1 MMDKAKFYVDFCFE
15 AVDAGLCHRYWYEI
29 EFSKVKLVAML
40 LLCLFLFSCSVGKQN
55 PINQLEKLTE
65 DIREH
70 HEEYSTADWKEA
82 YARYE
87 QIAADMENY
96 QYTNEEVE
104 KIGKLEGECVGYFMK
119 SAVKSLD
126 GLESEIKGFFE
137 GFNNSME

>member
-1 MMDKAKFYVDFCFE
+1 MDYIR
-15 AVDAGLCHRYWYEI
+15 LL
-29 EFSKVKLVAML
+29 SQKVMLVAML
-40 LLCLFLFSCSVGKQN
+40 LFGLFMLSCSVGKQN
-55 PINQLEKLTE
+55 PIDQLEKLTE

-70 HEEYSTADWKEA
+70 HEEYSVSDWKEA

-96 QYTNEEVE
+96 QYTNEEAE

-126 GLESEIKGFFE
+126 GLGHEMKGFFD
-137 GFNNSME
+137 GLNNSME

>member
-1 MMDKAKFYVDFCFE
+1 MQGPIRFLLGMVTRGSFVQE
-15 AVDAGLCHRYWYEI
+15 A
-29 EFSKVKLVAML
+29 
-40 LLCLFLFSCSVGKQN
+40 
-55 PINQLEKLTE
+55 LTE

-70 HEEYSTADWKEA
+70 HEEYSTADWEEA

-96 QYTNEEVE
+96 QYSKEEAE

-126 GLESEIKGFFE
+126 GLESEIKGFFKGLE
-137 GFNNSME
+137 EVAK